1 MMKSLFAAAA
11 ASALILPSLTAPAS
25 AARGGM
31 GGAVGKDPRVCLL
44 TFSSA
49 AEFGADAAVVKAQYL
64 PLRIAMKHETDSTTQ
79 GIAYYGFGELSA
91 SQQANIDFY
100 YPNGSTSAVVGVNEN
115 ADTQTLCQA
124 FMDYAEGQDDEGD
137 DD

>member
-1 MMKSLFAAAA
+1 MMKTLFAAAA
-11 ASALILPSLTAPAS
+11 ASALILPISAPAD

-31 GGAVGKDPRVCLL
+31 GGAVGQDPRVCLL

-64 PLRIAMKHETDSTTQ
+64 PLRIAIKHETDATTQ
-79 GIAYYGFGELSA
+79 GIAYYGFGELTA
-91 SQQANIDFY
+91 SQQASIDFY

-124 FMDYAEGQDDEGD
+124 FMDYAESQDDEGD

>member
-11 ASALILPSLTAPAS
+11 ASALILPSFAVPAH

-31 GGAVGKDPRVCLL
+31 GGAVGQDPKVCLL

-49 AEFGADAAVVKAQYL
+49 AEVGADAAVVKAQYV
-64 PLRIAMKHETDSTTQ
+64 PLRIAVKLEAKSPSVSA
-79 GIAYYGFGELSA
+79 IAYYGYGDLTA
-91 SQQANIDFY
+91 AQQSQVDYY
-100 YPNGSTSAVVGVNEN
+100 YPEGSSSEVAGVTEN
-115 ADTQTLCQA
+115 SDTETLCTA
-124 FMDYAEGQDDEGD
+124 FMAYAESQAGD